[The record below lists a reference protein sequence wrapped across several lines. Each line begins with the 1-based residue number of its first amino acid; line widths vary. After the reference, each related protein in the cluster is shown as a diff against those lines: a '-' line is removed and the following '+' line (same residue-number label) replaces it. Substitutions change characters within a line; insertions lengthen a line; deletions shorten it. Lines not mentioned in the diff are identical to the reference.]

1 MKKGGHETVHLV
13 VADGNI
19 EIHKNAQGQ
28 HVENLQE
35 IFTSKVVLAELLTAL
50 KALAPGGHFVCK
62 IYDTFSHITQ
72 SMIYICVQA
81 FKDVTI
87 VKPIRS
93 RIVNSERYL
102 VCKFF
107 KKDDDKVDLFIE
119 ILKILLSKCSDNAT
133 PQSCLPIESMKR
145 DALFMRTT
153 RAMTNDI
160 AVKQTRALQVIL
172 DSVQRKLEL
181 RDRGL
186 AAYPYTANS

>member
-1 MKKGGHETVHLV
+1 M
-13 VADGNI
+13 
-19 EIHKNAQGQ
+19 
-28 HVENLQE
+28 
-35 IFTSKVVLAELLTAL
+35 LAELLTAL

-72 SMIYICVQA
+72 SMIYICVQVCHLGYASLLRHFSHMLQA

-145 DALFMRTT
+145 YCHSPCHL
-153 RAMTNDI
+153 
-160 AVKQTRALQVIL
+160 VLL
-172 DSVQRKLEL
+172 
-181 RDRGL
+181 
-186 AAYPYTANS
+186 